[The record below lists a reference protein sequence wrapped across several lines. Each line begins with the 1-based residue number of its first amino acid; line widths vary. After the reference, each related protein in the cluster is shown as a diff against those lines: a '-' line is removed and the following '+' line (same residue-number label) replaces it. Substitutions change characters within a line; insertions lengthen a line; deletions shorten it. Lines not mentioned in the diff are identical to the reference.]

1 MLAKALKYWGTT
13 NMNKPATAMMD
24 TTGLLNMNMLE
35 GLTLI
40 FKQ

>member
-1 MLAKALKYWGTT
+1 
-13 NMNKPATAMMD
+13 MNKPATAMMD